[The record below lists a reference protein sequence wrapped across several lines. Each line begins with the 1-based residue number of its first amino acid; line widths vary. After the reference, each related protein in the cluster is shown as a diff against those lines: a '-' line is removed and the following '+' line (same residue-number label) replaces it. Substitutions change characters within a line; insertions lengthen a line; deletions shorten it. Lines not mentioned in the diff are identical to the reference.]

1 MINKKK
7 FDFVLAG
14 YLIALIA
21 LGCIITYSAS
31 TTTIGEYTSTQNY
44 WWKQIIFAVI
54 SLLAVYLLLKIPMP
68 IFELLIVPAYILNI
82 LALILVLFTPAVNG
96 AHRWFSFL
104 GINYQPSE
112 SAKLLTILV
121 VARAIS
127 RDNMTEIKQIFTALG
142 LTIIPVLLILI
153 EPDFGSTLVF
163 FFSLLAMLIA
173 AELPLYY
180 ILLMISPV
188 ISIITSF
195 WWIAI
200 VIWILVLVYLLL
212 RARLSWVTISIASIL
227 NVFLALITPVFWN
240 SLKDYQQQ
248 RILSFFNPMADPLGS
263 GYQIIQAKIA
273 VGSGSLFGK
282 GWLNGTQ
289 KNMHFL
295 PEHHTDFIFSVIGE
309 EFGFIGSLVLIG
321 LFFLFFYR
329 FITDIGEIRVRERR
343 IAAAGIF
350 AYLLFQTFI
359 NIGMNIGLIPATGIP
374 LPFISYGGS
383 NLLFNSLAIGVILK
397 YLNERGLMK

>member
-21 LGCIITYSAS
+21 LGCIVIFSAS
-31 TTTIGEYTSTQNY
+31 TTTIGGYTNTQNY
-44 WWKQIIFAVI
+44 WWKQAIFAVI

-82 LALILVLFTPAVNG
+82 LALILVLFTPPVNG

-127 RDNMTEIKQIFTALG
+127 QDNMTEIKQIFIALG
-142 LTIIPVLLILI
+142 LTVLPALLILI

-180 ILLMISPV
+180 ILLLISPV

-195 WWIAI
+195 WWVAI
-200 VIWILVLVYLLL
+200 IIWIIVLVYLLL
-212 RARLSWVTISIASIL
+212 RARLSWITISIASIL
-227 NVFLALITPVFWN
+227 NVFLALITPIFWN
-240 SLKDYQQQ
+240 GLKDYQQAAYFVF
-248 RILSFFNPMADPLGS
+248 LNPMADPLGS

-273 VGSGSLFGK
+273 VGSGSLWK
-282 GWLNGTQ
+282 GMAQWN
-289 KNMHFL
+289 
-295 PEHHTDFIFSVIGE
+295 SE
-309 EFGFIGSLVLIG
+309 EYA
-321 LFFLFFYR
+321 FF
-329 FITDIGEIRVRERR
+329 
-343 IAAAGIF
+343 A
-350 AYLLFQTFI
+350 
-359 NIGMNIGLIPATGIP
+359 
-374 LPFISYGGS
+374 
-383 NLLFNSLAIGVILK
+383 
-397 YLNERGLMK
+397 